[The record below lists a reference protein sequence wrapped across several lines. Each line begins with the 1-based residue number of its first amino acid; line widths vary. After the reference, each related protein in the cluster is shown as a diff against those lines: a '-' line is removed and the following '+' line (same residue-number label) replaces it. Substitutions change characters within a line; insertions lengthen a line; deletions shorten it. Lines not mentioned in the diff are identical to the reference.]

1 VPHLD
6 YNVVSLPNG
15 RDWIMRP
22 VLSRHI
28 KFSELFDGT
37 YDLCQIAEL
46 NEALEADA
54 ENQFRAH
61 EAMNKRDGRL

>member
-1 VPHLD
+1 
-6 YNVVSLPNG
+6 
-15 RDWIMRP
+15 MRP